1 MSLEKL
7 KENLLTIPQ
16 AASEKGCTKDTIYR
30 ALREGNLTRFKL
42 TKGRSHVLRDK
53 RYKEWEPRE
62 FILHK
67 KAPGQ
72 MKSLEEIR
80 AEENG
85 SAENGSTEDDSSE
98 DDITEDG

>member
-7 KENLLTIPQ
+7 KENILTIPQ

-53 RYKEWEPRE
+53 RYKKWEPKE

-72 MKSLEEIR
+72 MKSIEEIR
-80 AEENG
+80 AEE
-85 SAENGSTEDDSSE
+85 SDSTENGSTEGDSTDNGSTDD
-98 DDITEDG
+98 D